1 MDMTVKKRFPVG
13 PVVAVVLAAVIMT
26 VVLFVP
32 PYIGMEDNGDYA
44 RVIYGEGLYDLPGYS
59 ILKTNGYFIK
69 EYGIMQYFNEYSN
82 TVYSSQFLFI
92 QPAIWLD
99 RLVTGNDGIFDLR
112 FLGIIMMI
120 YFLIVLYFLVEY
132 LSHRLFIVGSIAV
145 AAVVVFFFL
154 DTGYIAY
161 FNSFF
166 AEPLAYISLMA
177 CMTCALLFADKRYNK
192 YVLLAGFV
200 INGMILIFS
209 KQQFAPIGAVL
220 GILCLFF
227 YLRAKGRLFKWLIG
241 ISSAALVL
249 TGAFTYLLISAEFTH
264 INLYH
269 SMTRGVLLTS
279 ENPPET
285 LREFDIG
292 SQYELLNK
300 TIYFDR
306 YPVIN
311 PEDEILQENFYSHYS
326 ILSIVKHYTANPEA
340 FVEMLKIA
348 AQNAYKIRPNLGNYE
363 YTSGYPPE
371 TKAQVFSV
379 YSNLKSDYAPKT
391 IGFIIIWMF
400 VAIGLL
406 YKKRLKQIIVS
417 ALILIGLSQIVVPII
432 GAGDADL
439 AKHMFLY
446 NVSFDLVNV
455 ILIAH
460 FISFIDRKYRTHK
473 YVEPI
478 PDTDIDEAVYKNT

>member
-1 MDMTVKKRFPVG
+1 VRRRFPIG

-26 VVLFVP
+26 VVLFLP

-44 RVIYGEGLYDLPGYS
+44 RVIYGEGLYDLPVYS
-59 ILKTNGYFIK
+59 DLKCNGYFIK

-92 QPAIWLD
+92 QPAVLLD
-99 RLVTGNDGIFDLR
+99 KLITGNDGIFDLR

-132 LSHRLFIVGSIAV
+132 LSHRLSIASSIV
-145 AAVVVFFFL
+145 IAAVVVFFFL

-177 CMTCALLFADKRYNK
+177 CMTCALLYADNRHNK
-192 YVLLAGFV
+192 YALLAGFV

-227 YLRAKGRLFKWLIG
+227 YLKAKGKLFKWLIG
-241 ISSAALVL
+241 ISSAALVV
-249 TGAFTYLLISAEFTH
+249 TGVFTYLLISAEFTH

-269 SMTRGVLLTS
+269 SMTRGVLMTS
-279 ENPPET
+279 EDPPET
-285 LREFDIG
+285 LGEFDIDR
-292 SQYELLNK
+292 QYELLNK
-300 TIYFDR
+300 TIYFDK
-306 YPVIN
+306 YPVID
-311 PEDEILQENFYSHYS
+311 PENEKLMDDFYSHYS
-326 ILSIVKHYTANPEA
+326 ILSIVGHYASDPGA
-340 FVEMLKIA
+340 FIEMLKIA
-348 AQNAYKIRPNLGNYE
+348 AQNAYKIRPDLGNYE
-363 YTSGYPPE
+363 YTTGYPPQ

-379 YSNLKSDYAPKT
+379 YSDLKANYAPKT

-400 VAIGLL
+400 VAIGLMH
-406 YKKRLKQIIVS
+406 KKRLKQIIVS

-446 NVSFDLVNV
+446 NVAFDLVNV
-455 ILIAH
+455 ILLAH
-460 FISFIDRKYRTHK
+460 FISFIDRKYRAKK
-473 YVEPI
+473 YVAVI
-478 PDTDIDEAVYKNT
+478 PDRDVDEAVYKNT